1 MKDKKIKKKKDT
13 IRIFGITMPSDNFF
27 ALILCTI
34 IGIFMTYRTI
44 YYNKLISRNT
54 EVFTAEVIDVYVKY
68 CGSGNWGYEMR
79 YRYYDRGKE
88 KTNDTYLWDDE
99 KPYVHVGDCIEIIVS
114 REDNKIQEWNRSKG
128 TFRCP
133 SEGIQRSSDE
143 EKSTSGAK
151 DNKGN

>member
-1 MKDKKIKKKKDT
+1 MKNKKVKNKKDT
-13 IRIFGITMPSDNFF
+13 IRILGITMSSDNFF

-34 IGIFMTYRTI
+34 TGIFMTYRTI

-54 EVFTAEVIDVYVKY
+54 EVFTAEVIDIFLRHPW
-68 CGSGNWGYEMR
+68 STSYEMK

-88 KTNDTYLWDDE
+88 KTHDTYLENDE

-114 REDNKIQEWNRSKG
+114 REDNKIQDWDRSKG
-128 TFRCP
+128 AFRCP
-133 SEGIQRSSDE
+133 SEGIQRSSDDD
-143 EKSTSGAK
+143 KSASGAK